1 MEYLSD
7 NFTIDEATHSNKA
20 IQLGIDNSLS
30 PALKKDADW
39 FADTVL
45 QPIRTEIGIVFDIT
59 SWYRCP
65 KLNKAVG
72 GKSTS
77 AHLSA
82 TAIDFNVRGL
92 TTKESFDRVLV
103 ALKDLRIPFDQLI
116 AERNT
121 KTGATWVHLAAK
133 RKGNRNQSF
142 YLNV

>member
-1 MEYLSD
+1 MNLSN
-7 NFTIDEATHSNKA
+7 NFTTNEATHSNKA
-20 IQLGIDNSLS
+20 IQLGIDNSMS
-30 PALKKDADW
+30 ESIQKDADW

-45 QPIRTEIGIVFDIT
+45 QPIREKIGIPFDIT

-77 AHLSA
+77 AHLSG

-92 TTKESFDRVLV
+92 TTKESYEKILV
-103 ALKDLRIPFDQLI
+103 ALKDLRITFDQLI
-116 AERNT
+116 AEKNT
-121 KTGATWVHLAAK
+121 KTGAMWVHLASK

-142 YLNV
+142 YLSVK